1 MADSGTESGTSS
13 PTATE
18 TNNPK
23 LCIRTYRPTDREH
36 VDYLFYSTYFALV
49 PEGVKRKLLSPT
61 VWVLWVGVYAYLLTI
76 VPVLLHGMNMPSW
89 VDIALR
95 IFFTVSWALVGF
107 SALFFYTDRFETVD
121 RIEAIRRN
129 DLSDP
134 EIYYLN
140 YNKYEKVITTSPE
153 HTEDEA
159 PRKQGESSSSLSTAT
174 TTTTKDNN
182 DNDGDSDKKKK
193 KKKKKRV
200 TFDKDTKPAT
210 ELVRELLPEDERT
223 PSHFWILEADG
234 VLCGIIGLACYNKP
248 VIDSRPHMGPTWQRL
263 GRWLCDRYGFSM
275 PRMLEA
281 SVPTEPSIFEEATP
295 PHTALLQRMTVKY
308 QFQGCGLSSILI
320 NRAMIWAN
328 DHNIQ
333 TIHAVTN
340 ELQGT
345 AADILQKRH
354 GFKLVKKVR
363 KGWFGQYEAHWTC
376 NVNTWMEKNQQ
387 QQQQK
392 QQ

>member
-1 MADSGTESGTSS
+1 MANPGTESGTSS
-13 PTATE
+13 TASE
-18 TNNPK
+18 SSADNPK

-49 PEGVKRKLLSPT
+49 PEGVKRKLMSPT
-61 VWVLWVGVYAYLLTI
+61 VWILWVGVYAYLLAI

-89 VDIALR
+89 VDIVLR
-95 IFFTVSWALVGF
+95 IFFTISWALVGF

-140 YNKYEKVITTSPE
+140 YNKYEKVVTTSPE

-159 PRKQGESSSSLSTAT
+159 PSKGEGSSSSSTASP
-174 TTTTKDNN
+174 TKDSN
-182 DNDGDSDKKKK
+182 DNTNNNRDDDKKHK

-223 PSHFWILEADG
+223 PGHFWILEADG

-248 VIDSRPHMGPTWQRL
+248 VVDSRPHTGPAWQRL
-263 GRWLCDRYGFSM
+263 GRWFCERYGLSIPSM
-275 PRMLEA
+275 FEA
-281 SVPTEPSIFEEATP
+281 TVPTETRIFEEATP
-295 PHTALLQRMTVKY
+295 PHTALLQRMAVKY
-308 QFQGCGLSSILI
+308 QFQGCGLGSILI

-328 DHNIQ
+328 DHDIQ
-333 TIHAVTN
+333 TINAVTN

-354 GFKLVKKVR
+354 GFKLVKKIR

-387 QQQQK
+387 QQK

>member
-13 PTATE
+13 STAAAGE
-18 TNNPK
+18 EANNPK

-89 VDIALR
+89 VDFALR

-140 YNKYEKVITTSPE
+140 YNKYEKV
-153 HTEDEA
+153 
-159 PRKQGESSSSLSTAT
+159 
-174 TTTTKDNN
+174 
-182 DNDGDSDKKKK
+182 
-193 KKKKKRV
+193 
-200 TFDKDTKPAT
+200 
-210 ELVRELLPEDERT
+210 DERT
-223 PSHFWILEADG
+223 PGHFWILEADG

-248 VIDSRPHMGPTWQRL
+248 VIDSRPHMEPTWQRL

-275 PRMLEA
+275 PSMLEA
-281 SVPTEPSIFEEATP
+281 SEPTETSIFEEATP
-295 PHTALLQRMTVKY
+295 PHTALLQRMAVKY
-308 QFQGCGLSSILI
+308 QFQGCGLGSILI

-328 DHNIQ
+328 DHDIQ
-333 TIHAVTN
+333 TVNAVTN

-354 GFKLVKKVR
+354 GFKLVKKIR

-387 QQQQK
+387 QQQQQK